1 MSTGHPNRRDFLV
14 DSGRVAT
21 AAWIAFH
28 ASWIAGLASCARQDA
43 REAKPFTHLT
53 PVEGSAMRAFAAQII
68 PPDGDAAGAEDAG
81 AVYFIDR
88 AFGLPFFEHDVAVV
102 RAGLADLDA
111 RARAAGATNGFASL
125 ADERQIAIMRSLE
138 HTAFFATAR
147 TLIVIGTFADPWHDG
162 NANGVGWSMIGID
175 HRPSYRSPFGWYD
188 AHADADSTQ
197 PAA

>member
-88 AFGLPFFEHDVAVV
+88 AFGLPFFEHDAAVV

-125 ADERQIAIMRSLE
+125 TDERQIAIMRSLE

-162 NANGVGWSMIGID
+162 NANSVGWSIGID